1 MAILKILR
9 LHFVVLAALTVALLA
24 LTACGGAA
32 EPAQP
37 AAPAATT
44 APAASSAPAAT
55 AAPTAM
61 PDTPSS
67 NGKPVYGGTFLASA
81 AAGYPSTWEVH
92 AAVYLEDIQIIG
104 PMYLQLLEYN
114 PLVQDAYTEGAILG
128 DLAERWEASD
138 GGLTYTFYMRPGVKW
153 SDGMD
158 ITVDDVVWSFN
169 NIILPGPPP
178 GNSGSISREWKR

>member
-24 LTACGGAA
+24 LTACGV
-32 EPAQP
+32 
-37 AAPAATT
+37 
-44 APAASSAPAAT
+44 